1 MPMPGDKPVFSSD
14 FFKANRQDL
23 RDKVG
28 GSAPIII
35 AANGLLQKSLDSSY
49 HFQQDSNFWY
59 LTGISEPGLVLVMDK
74 DFDYLIAPKQSDY
87 TKIFDGEIDAQRLRA
102 ISGVRRTYDF
112 DTGWEVLARRLK
124 RIKRFAG
131 LQPPEAYIEEL
142 GMYTNP
148 ARKRLHDMISERN
161 PNIKLTDIRKYLSDL
176 RAVKNKQEIAAI
188 KRATKVT
195 MEAFEMVSKNLD
207 RGSEYGLAA
216 LATDKFLS
224 SKMQHAYEPII
235 ASGENACTLHYIENS
250 GDFKKNEM
258 ILIDM
263 GASYSHYASDI
274 TRTISIKPTR
284 RQIEVHDKVRE
295 ILDYALGLVKP
306 GVNLHDYEKQVRE
319 ITSEKL
325 KELGLITRANKK
337 SLRRYYPHATSH
349 LVGLD
354 VHDPFPRD
362 GVLQPGMV
370 LTVEPGI
377 YIREEAI
384 GVRIE
389 DIVLVT
395 EKGIENLSADLSHGH
410 GKLRIKR

>member
-14 FFKANRQDL
+14 FFKANRQNL

-148 ARKRLHDMISERN
+148 ARKRLHDMIS
-161 PNIKLTDIRKYLSDL
+161 
-176 RAVKNKQEIAAI
+176 
-188 KRATKVT
+188 
-195 MEAFEMVSKNLD
+195 
-207 RGSEYGLAA
+207 
-216 LATDKFLS
+216 
-224 SKMQHAYEPII
+224 
-235 ASGENACTLHYIENS
+235 
-250 GDFKKNEM
+250 
-258 ILIDM
+258 
-263 GASYSHYASDI
+263 
-274 TRTISIKPTR
+274 
-284 RQIEVHDKVRE
+284 
-295 ILDYALGLVKP
+295 
-306 GVNLHDYEKQVRE
+306 
-319 ITSEKL
+319 
-325 KELGLITRANKK
+325 
-337 SLRRYYPHATSH
+337 
-349 LVGLD
+349 
-354 VHDPFPRD
+354 
-362 GVLQPGMV
+362 
-370 LTVEPGI
+370 
-377 YIREEAI
+377 
-384 GVRIE
+384 
-389 DIVLVT
+389 
-395 EKGIENLSADLSHGH
+395 
-410 GKLRIKR
+410 